1 MCVENVLSGDALAR
15 VQTAW
20 AEWEAPSKATWLEA
34 RAHCSGIARHSFA
47 ASEEGWPVVSR
58 KWFGITGLSYGANPS
73 VNPVS
78 KPFIELDPSFV
89 RLRPCCRS
97 ACCLEGRPHRWLLPV
112 PHVRWT

>member
-1 MCVENVLSGDALAR
+1 VENVLSGDALAR

-78 KPFIELDPSFV
+78 RPFIELDPSFV
-89 RLRPCCRS
+89 RLRPAVALPAAWRGVLTVGCCP
-97 ACCLEGRPHRWLLPV
+97 CHC
-112 PHVRWT
+112 VRWT